1 MKYRIRDIEN
11 FVATTGCKTI
21 IQAATKLEISQ
32 PALSESLKRLETDV
46 GATLFYRSRTGIEL
60 TPSGR
65 VFLGKAQSLIRSL
78 HDLEFPTD
86 KETVFAGRTITI
98 GCHVTVA
105 QYTMPKTLKYI
116 RAMAPDY
123 RVELRHDLSRNIQAD
138 IQRGTIDVGVVINPA
153 EIPDL
158 VIQKLATDTVA
169 VWKGKGDVDTS
180 TVICNGELFQ
190 TQSILKKWKNK
201 SAKIIDTE
209 SLELICSLVNE
220 NLGYGIAPTRA
231 VEVSGFKLEQ
241 VANLPT
247 FTDEVCLVYRP
258 EFGKTPAEKIIIEGI
273 KKSLGILKK

>member
-11 FVATTGCKTI
+11 FVETTGCKTI

-32 PALSESLKRLETDV
+32 PALSESLKRLESDL

-65 VFLGKAQSLIRSL
+65 VFLSKAQSLIRSL
-78 HDLEFPTD
+78 KDLEFPTN

-105 QYTMPKTLKYI
+105 QYTIPKALKHV
-116 RAMAPDY
+116 RTMAPDY
-123 RVELRHDLSRNIQAD
+123 RVELKHDLSRNIQAE

-158 VIQKLATDTVA
+158 VIQKLTTDTMA
-169 VWKGKGDVDTS
+169 MWKGKGDVDKE
-180 TVICNGELFQ
+180 TVICNSDLFQ

-201 SAKIIDTE
+201 SAKIISSE
-209 SLELICSLVNE
+209 SLELICSLANE
-220 NLGYGIAPTRA
+220 NLGYAIAPARA
-231 VEVSGFKLEQ
+231 VEASGYKLEQ
-241 VANLPT
+241 APGLPT

-258 EFGKTPAEKIIIEGI
+258 EFGKTQAEKIIIEGI
-273 KKSLGILKK
+273 KKSLGVVKK